1 MSSLLTNGFASLSD
15 LSDPD
20 LRAAM
25 KELNEFQDSFLGT
38 GPHDPGY
45 PWPPD
50 ALHWWSR
57 VWEYPYVWTNLQS
70 LTSNGSNSNGAT
82 ILDFG
87 SGVTAFPFFVAKKL
101 NKDVVCMDTD
111 GSFAG
116 SIARTARALGV
127 GGHVSFLQD
136 TDGPL
141 PMKDASVGCVYSVS
155 VLEHIPE
162 ANRLLGEFHRI
173 LNPGGIP
180 VLTKDVSLRLQDT
193 GISSTEYR
201 RIHESLFRFFDPV
214 NARRPVHPTDVLTSQ
229 NSPLPIRKSAPF
241 RTKIKTGSRLFLEN
255 RLPGRPKILPWWKS
269 LLCCD
274 GFVGRKRAHL

>member
-15 LSDPD
+15 LSGSD
-20 LRAAM
+20 LQAAM
-25 KELNEFQDSFLGT
+25 KELTVFQDSFLGT

-70 LTSNGSNSNGAT
+70 LTSNGDVAT

-87 SGVTAFPFFVAKKL
+87 SGVTAFPFFVARRL
-101 NKDVVCMDTD
+101 NKDVICMDID
-111 GSFAG
+111 ASFAG
-116 SIARTARALGV
+116 SIARTAKALGV
-127 GGHVSFLQD
+127 GGNVSFLQN
-136 TDGPL
+136 TEGTL
-141 PMKDASVGCVYSVS
+141 PMEDASVECVYSVS

-173 LNPGGIP
+173 LKQGGIL
-180 VLTKDVSLRLQDT
+180 VLTMDVSLRLQDT
-193 GISSTEYR
+193 GISAVEYH
-201 RIHESLFRFFDPV
+201 RIHESLLRFFDPV
-214 NARRPVHPTDVLTSQ
+214 YARRPIHPTDVLTSQ
-229 NSPLPIRKSAPF
+229 NSPLPLSNSAPF
-241 RTKIKTGSRLFLEN
+241 RTKIRMGSRLFLAN

-274 GFVGRKRAHL
+274 GFVGRKRAHS

>member
-15 LSDPD
+15 LSDSD
-20 LRAAM
+20 LQAAM
-25 KELNEFQDSFLGT
+25 KELTVFQDSFLGT

-57 VWEYPYVWTNLQS
+57 VWEYPYVWANLQS
-70 LTSNGSNSNGAT
+70 LTSNDSNSDLAT

-101 NKDVVCMDTD
+101 SKDVICMDTN

-116 SIARTARALGV
+116 SIARTSKALGV
-127 GGHVSFLQD
+127 GGHISFLQN
-136 TDGPL
+136 TEGPL

-173 LNPGGIP
+173 LKPGGIL
-180 VLTKDVSLRLQDT
+180 VLTMDVSLRLQDT
-193 GISSTEYR
+193 GINAVEYR
-201 RIHESLFRFFDPV
+201 KIHESLLRFFDPV
-214 NARRPVHPTDVLTSQ
+214 YARRPVHPTDVLTSE

-241 RTKIKTGSRLFLEN
+241 RAQIRTGSRLFLKN
-255 RLPGRPKILPWWKS
+255 RLPGRPKIQPWWKS

-274 GFVGRKRAHL
+274 GFVGRRRAHL